1 MPEQSTRSII
11 VQGRA
16 EDIFRLWSDFESF
29 PKFMSDIKSVTRIG
43 EKTTRWV
50 MSGPLGKEISWE
62 AETTKFEEGKRIGW
76 SSKEGQGVT
85 TSGQVTF
92 NQLPNDQTDVT
103 VMLQYV
109 APAGKLGEAL
119 AHLLVDPGGRL
130 ENDLRKFKAYA
141 EGMLVRG

>member
-1 MPEQSTRSII
+1 MPDQSTRSII

-16 EDIFRLWSDFESF
+16 EDLFRLWSDFESF
-29 PKFMSDIKSVTRIG
+29 PKFMTDIKSVTRTG
-43 EKTTRWV
+43 SDTTRWV
-50 MSGPLGKEISWE
+50 MSGPLGKEITWE
-62 AETTKFEEGKRIGW
+62 ADTTRFEEGKRIGW
-76 SSKEGQGVT
+76 SSKQNAGLT

-92 NQLPNDQTDVT
+92 NQLPGEQTEIT

-119 AHLLVDPGGRL
+119 AHLFVDPGGRL
-130 ENDLRKFKAYA
+130 ENDLRRFKAYA